1 MKATP
6 ETISKQVSLDSHLFF
21 GFLFGAALAILIRT
35 SDHREELT
43 QIALNGVYPL
53 GFVFLQLV
61 FLVLAPFIFF
71 SVSVAIGNIRNHS
84 NGVKL
89 TTQLT
94 FFYLVTTLIA
104 IVIGQSLVVYFQPG
118 LDFPEAT
125 LVKSTGSLE
134 FLSLSNVLRPLF
146 GFSALATIS
155 SGKLT
160 LVYLSS
166 VLMGII
172 VAIAPAKQSAYILY
186 LLRTG
191 RDVCA
196 YPFEKLMLF
205 APAAIAALT
214 LGAVCRFEAS
224 WAGALMGYLGVMVAG
239 LFLQMFVVYPLILVY
254 WLKYPAREFF
264 IRARSAIFTAAVFS
278 TSGSAV
284 VPVTI
289 RTLKDRFGVPESI
302 SSIAATLGANF
313 NLNGTALFE
322 AVVVIFLAQVFEIDF
337 TLFDHLVLMG
347 FVLVTCVG
355 MPGVPGSAI
364 PVLAACLS
372 TIGIPPEGLSLI
384 VGLDGLLIMSRSAVN
399 ITGDIIA
406 AIYLHQV
413 VGSEAR
419 SAKAAGAQLP
429 IKYPLVPKSRST

>member
-1 MKATP
+1 M
-6 ETISKQVSLDSHLFF
+6 SRQVSLDSHLFF
-21 GFLFGAALAILIRT
+21 GFLFGGALALLIRF
-35 SDHREELT
+35 SDHREQLT
-43 QIALNGVYPL
+43 QIALKGIYPL

-71 SVSVAIGNIRNHS
+71 SVSVAIGNIRNHA

-104 IVIGQSLVVYFQPG
+104 IVIGQTLVVYFQPG
-118 LDFPEAT
+118 LNFPDAA
-125 LVKSTGSLE
+125 LSKSVGSIE
-134 FLSLSNVLRPLF
+134 FLSLSSLLRPLV
-146 GFSALATIS
+146 GFSALAAIS

-160 LVYLSS
+160 LVYISS
-166 VLMGII
+166 VLMGIV
-172 VAIAPAKQSAYILY
+172 VAIVPSRQSAYILY
-186 LLRTG
+186 FLRTG
-191 RDVCA
+191 RDVFA
-196 YPFEKLMLF
+196 YPFGKLMLF

-239 LFLQMFVVYPLILVY
+239 LFLQMFVVYPLILIY
-254 WLKYPAREFF
+254 WLKYPARQFF
-264 IRARSAIFTAAVFS
+264 ARARTAIFTAAMFS

-284 VPVTI
+284 LPITI
-289 RTLKDRFGVPESI
+289 RTLKDHFGVPESI

-322 AVVVIFLAQVFEIDF
+322 AVVVIFLAQVFEIEF

-372 TIGIPPEGLSLI
+372 TLGIPPEGLSLI

-413 VGSEAR
+413 VGSESR
-419 SAKAAGAQLP
+419 SSKSHGSKSVSTQLP
-429 IKYPLVPKSRST
+429 TKYPLVPKSGNG